1 MPCVRGAL
9 KGVLLRI
16 RDDLI
21 EQRLALLNGRRL
33 FSLSTDHK
41 QRCAT
46 GKQAFPENL
55 WGKNE

>member
-1 MPCVRGAL
+1 M
-9 KGVLLRI
+9 LLRVC
-16 RDDLI
+16 DDLV

-33 FSLSTDHK
+33 LGLSADHK